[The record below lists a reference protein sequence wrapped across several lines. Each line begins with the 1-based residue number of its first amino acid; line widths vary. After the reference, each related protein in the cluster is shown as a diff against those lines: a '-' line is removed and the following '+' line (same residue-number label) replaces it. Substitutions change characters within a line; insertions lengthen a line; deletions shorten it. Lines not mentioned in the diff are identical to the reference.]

1 MSWPFRYESGVTL
14 FDREK
19 AFSGYMLYTGTPR
32 RAAAEPNEA
41 SGEIY
46 LMDMQGNI
54 VHTWKTVYPPWYAR
68 LTPEG
73 HLVVTMRCSRPA
85 PKRPGYDDY
94 HMGGATGM
102 LMELD
107 WNSDILFQH
116 FDPCMHHDFRK
127 LPNGNYIYVG
137 WEEVPPDLAKRVRGG
152 QKGTEHKD
160 GSMYG
165 DFFREIDASG
175 NTVWEW
181 HGIEHFD
188 PDIDIIGA
196 IHPREEWT
204 HINDVDL
211 MPDGNILS
219 SSRHTDGAF
228 IIDRRS
234 GDIIWRWGNVA
245 YLDEETGQ
253 VEHRDIRKPDNMGG
267 PHDAHL
273 ITEGLPGAGNILIYD
288 NAMYTFYSRTLELNT
303 ESGEIVWQSEP
314 EFGIEGYVAGRVH
327 FSPFIS
333 GSDRMPNG
341 NTVVT
346 SGGNGVVFELTS
358 KNELVWHWVRPTPT
372 PDSAVKW
379 GIFRAHRFAPD
390 YCPHF
395 KNLPPAEGE

>member
-1 MSWPFRYESGVTL
+1 MSWPYKYESGVTL
-14 FDREK
+14 YDREK
-19 AFSGYMLYTGTPR
+19 ASSGYTLYTGTPR

-41 SGEIY
+41 AGEIY
-46 LMDMQGNI
+46 LMDMQGDI
-54 VHTWKTVYPPWYAR
+54 VHTWKTVYPAWYAR

-288 NAMYTFYSRTLELNT
+288 NAMYTFYSRALELNT

-390 YCPHF
+390 YCPQF